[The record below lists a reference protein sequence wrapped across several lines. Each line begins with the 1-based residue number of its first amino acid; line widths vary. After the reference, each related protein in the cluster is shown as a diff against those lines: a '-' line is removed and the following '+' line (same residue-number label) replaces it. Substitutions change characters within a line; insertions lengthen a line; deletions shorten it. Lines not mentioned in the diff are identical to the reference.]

1 MTDPLS
7 RSHRGDSIGSFEQ
20 LHDDPHPE
28 ERHPPGVE
36 QLVQQMRETA
46 DKLVRDGATR
56 GDVKL
61 LNTALKELR
70 YSFKVFTPY
79 RQTRKVTVFGS
90 ARLSPSA
97 PAYAA
102 AVEFSRRVAQAGW
115 MVVTGAASGI
125 MEAGHVGAGRDKS
138 IGVNILLPFEQEAN
152 PVIRGDAKLMHLK
165 YFFTRKLLFVKE
177 ADAVALFPG
186 GFGTQDEC
194 FEVLT
199 LVQTGKSHLFPI
211 VMVDEP
217 GGDYWVKWKQYIE
230 GVLLKRG
237 LISPAD
243 MALFKV
249 TDDVAAAA
257 SEVLDFY
264 RVYHSMRYVGSDLM
278 LRLRFAP
285 PPALLERIRTEFA
298 DILKAGT
305 FEMTAALPEEAN
317 DAQLAGLPR
326 LRFRFDRQ
334 NLGRLRLLVDLI
346 NREGAPP
353 TAAPAAAPKPPAPDQ
368 RGGEGVSS

>member
-7 RSHRGDSIGSFEQ
+7 RAQRGATSSFQQ
-20 LHDDPHPE
+20 LHDDAHPD
-28 ERHPPGVE
+28 ERQPPGVE

-102 AVEFSRRVAQAGW
+102 AVDFSRRVAQAGW
-115 MVVTGAASGI
+115 MVITGAASGI

-257 SEVLDFY
+257 AEVLDFY

-285 PPALLERIRTEFA
+285 LPALLERIRTEFA

-353 TAAPAAAPKPPAPDQ
+353 AAAPAAAPKPPAPDH